1 MYRNETAHGAQA
13 PSRDTAKPIGNHIGW
28 VDYAKGICILL
39 VVMMH
44 STLGV
49 GEAFGEK
56 GLGSHGFM
64 HWVVAYAKPFR
75 MPDFFLLAGLVL
87 SLSIARDWQGYFDKK
102 VVHFAYFY
110 LVWVAIQA
118 PIKTAATSGLSVEGL
133 VTQFLDAL
141 VNPYPTL
148 WFIYVLPL
156 FFVAAKLLRPV
167 PAWLQL
173 AAAAALKIAPVHTG
187 WSAID
192 HFAAPYLVF
201 FLAGTLLAPYIFAL
215 AAWAAR
221 HTSKSLALIAAWAI
235 LNGFLVFTPSPF
247 KASATLADLPLVSIA
262 LGGMGALAVVMIA
275 SLLAKFDLASALRY
289 CGRNSLAIYV
299 AFAIPMA
306 FSRVVMLKTGIVTDV
321 GVASAIVWLTALAS
335 PLILHALV
343 RSSVLRHLFVRPQWF
358 VLPSFS
364 ALQATGMPPILSGS
378 SKA

>member
-1 MYRNETAHGAQA
+1 MAFPPAA
-13 PSRDTAKPIGNHIGW
+13 RDDSGHVGW
-28 VDYAKGICILL
+28 VDYAKGICIVL

-75 MPDFFLLAGLVL
+75 MPDFFLLAGLLL
-87 SLSIARDWQGYFDKK
+87 SFSIGRDWHRYLDRK
-102 VVHFAYFY
+102 VVHFFYFY
-110 LVWVAIQA
+110 LLWVALQA
-118 PIKTAATSGLSVEGL
+118 PIKIAATSGLSVDAL
-133 VTQFLDAL
+133 ATQFLDAL

-156 FFVAAKLLRPV
+156 FFIAAKLLRQV
-167 PAWLQL
+167 PAWLQI
-173 AAAAALKIAPVHTG
+173 AGAGALKLAPVDTG

-201 FLAGTLLAPYIFAL
+201 FLAGYLLAPHIFAIAEWAQRNTFKTL
-215 AAWAAR
+215 VLIVAWA
-221 HTSKSLALIAAWAI
+221 L
-235 LNGFLVFTPSPF
+235 LNGVFVFAPVSMLG
-247 KASATLADLPLVSIA
+247 AARLADLAFVSIA
-262 LGGMGALAVVMIA
+262 LGAMGAIAVVMIA
-275 SLLAKFDLASALRY
+275 SLLAKFHLANILRY
-289 CGRNSLAIYV
+289 CGRNSLVIYV

-306 FSRVVMLKTGIVTDV
+306 MTRVVLLKSQAVADV

-343 RSSVLRHLFVRPQWF
+343 RSTVLRYLFVRPAWF
-358 VLPSFS
+358 ALPDPGWSQRLRLMPAVL
-364 ALQATGMPPILSGS
+364 GSGR
-378 SKA
+378 A